1 MDPMYP
7 VVPDDH
13 RLIYPSPLP
22 WSGGSD
28 CQFRLICA
36 APKRVYAWTAAQ
48 AGLVMYPSRQYDEL
62 SSCAVD
68 V

>member
-1 MDPMYP
+1 MYP
-7 VVPDDH
+7 SPM
-13 RLIYPSPLP
+13 YPSPLP